1 MYEVIYRKGDRR
13 FVYKHARTLMNAKSS
28 ARKLS
33 NELGR
38 TVLVRSETT
47 DRIWAFSPEK
57 KTTKRRAST
66 KRTACGR
73 RRR

>member
-13 FVYKHARTLMNAKSS
+13 FVYKHTRTLLNAKTS

-33 NELGR
+33 NALGK
-38 TVLVRSETT
+38 TVLVRSEST

-57 KTTKRRAST
+57 KTAKRRTT
-66 KRTACGR
+66 KKKTTR
-73 RRR
+73 RK

>member
-57 KTTKRRAST
+57 KTTRKKT
-66 KRTACGR
+66 TR
-73 RRR
+73 RR

>member
-13 FVYKHARTLMNAKSS
+13 FVYKHARTLINAKSS

-57 KTTKRRAST
+57 KTAKRRT
-66 KRTACGR
+66 KKKRSCGSR
-73 RRR
+73 

>member
-13 FVYKHARTLMNAKSS
+13 FVYKHARTLMTAKSS

-33 NELGR
+33 NALGK

-57 KTTKRRAST
+57 KTTKRRMT
-66 KRTACGR
+66 KRKTIR
-73 RRR
+73 RR